1 MPKMEDMMDC
11 LVRASYFSKVDLR
24 SEYYHIKIWE
34 GDEWKTIFKTKEGLY
49 EWRVMSFGL
58 SNAPNAFMQLINTV
72 LKPLIGK
79 CVVVYLDDILVY
91 RKLEEEHFEH
101 LRQVLDI
108 L

>member
-1 MPKMEDMMDC
+1 
-11 LVRASYFSKVDLR
+11 
-24 SEYYHIKIWE
+24 
-34 GDEWKTIFKTKEGLY
+34 
-49 EWRVMSFGL
+49 MSFGL